1 MKKMMNTELQMTQ
14 LDIVSDYLR
23 QGKSLTQ
30 LEALQKF
37 GIMRLAPII
46 HLLRKDGYNIKT
58 KLVGKQRYATYQI
71 EAAND
76 NSPQKPVQLELPF

>member
-1 MKKMMNTELQMTQ
+1 MKNIALHLTQ
-14 LDIVSDYLR
+14 LDVVAHYLNR
-23 QGKSLTQ
+23 GKSLTQ
-30 LEALQKF
+30 LEALEKF

-58 KLVGKQRYATYQI
+58 KLVGKQGYASYRL

-76 NSPQKPVQLELPF
+76 NNPQKPVQLELSI